1 MVTIYTIAYNEKI
14 ILPFFIKWY
23 RERFPNCRIVIY
35 DNYST
40 DDTAAIALEN
50 NCEVIFYDTN
60 NQLSDS
66 KYLEIKN
73 NCWKT
78 ASTDWVLVCD
88 VDELLDINENI
99 LNTTDYN
106 IIGGKGYEM
115 CGNINDKIENINQ
128 GVYTS
133 GYSKLLCFNS
143 KFVREINY
151 TAGCHNANPIGKNLK
166 IGIELFPLYH
176 FKWLNEDYVFERYKL
191 FANRM
196 SSENKKNGWGIHYTY
211 SKKIQSDYYQQLLKN
226 RIKLF

>member
-1 MVTIYTIAYNEKI
+1 M
-14 ILPFFIKWY
+14 
-23 RERFPNCRIVIY
+23 
-35 DNYST
+35 
-40 DDTAAIALEN
+40 
-50 NCEVIFYDTN
+50 
-60 NQLSDS
+60 
-66 KYLEIKN
+66 
-73 NCWKT
+73 
-78 ASTDWVLVCD
+78 VCD

-115 CGNINDKIENINQ
+115 CGNINDKIEDINQ

-143 KFVREINY
+143 KVVREINY